1 MRWVLIAD
9 ELSALGWRIVGARSL
24 IATGATV
31 QECFAEARRDADFLL
46 ITADL
51 ATQLPKAVF
60 DAALLADKPL
70 IAQIAGLPGGGE
82 PPDLD
87 QEVKHVLGIA
97 V

>member
-1 MRWVLIAD
+1 MRWVVIAD
-9 ELSALGWRIVGARSL
+9 ELSALGWRMAGGQSL
-24 IATGATV
+24 IAAQSTV
-31 QECFAEARRDADFLL
+31 QECFAEARRDADIIL

-51 ATQLPKAVF
+51 AWQLPKAVL
-60 DAALLADKPL
+60 DAALLADRPL
-70 IAQIAGLPGGGE
+70 IAFIPGLPSGGE